1 MAKLLVVLALH
12 LDARVDVDA
21 MFQRMNRAIAHLK
34 HELQIIC
41 KVEMEFR
48 YLQQIRVQFVRL
60 KV

>member
-12 LDARVDVDA
+12 LDARVDIDA

-48 YLQQIRVQFVRL
+48 
-60 KV
+60 